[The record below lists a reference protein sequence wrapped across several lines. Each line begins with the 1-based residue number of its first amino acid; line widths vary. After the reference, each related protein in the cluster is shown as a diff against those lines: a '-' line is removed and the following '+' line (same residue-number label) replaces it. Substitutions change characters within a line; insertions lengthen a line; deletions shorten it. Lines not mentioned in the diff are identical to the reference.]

1 MLCRISDI
9 SNSNKMDL
17 AQSTKNLEKLVRLKE
32 WQIHEIQKAF
42 VASFEKTDHL
52 WLFGSR
58 VNLTKKGG
66 DIDLFIETSKE
77 LDSITTARSNFHT
90 ALMVA
95 LGEQKID
102 IVIKFDQTN
111 LLIHKIA
118 KEQGVL
124 LV

>member
-1 MLCRISDI
+1 
-9 SNSNKMDL
+9 MDS
-17 AQSTKNLEKLVRLKE
+17 AQSIKNLEKLVRLKE

-42 VASFEKTDHL
+42 VASFEKNDHL

-58 VNLTKKGG
+58 ADLTKKGG

-77 LDSITTARSNFHT
+77 LDSITAARSNFHT